1 MSTFQFSVDTNEVT
15 IKYLDKSIGSG
26 TAIGASETTT
36 VKGHYQWPLDAPAE
50 VMMSFF
56 LKLVTEN
63 TCDVE
68 VDWPGL
74 LPAPIKAQGA
84 SYWVWLLLA
93 RPVINVQTKDGDLIV
108 FSYTGPPNDP
118 EKVTGFQISVSLNNA
133 QHSTALTFVYQ

>member
-1 MSTFQFSVDTNEVT
+1 MSTFQFSEQDKQVT

-26 TAIGASETTT
+26 TAVAAPETMA

-50 VMMSFF
+50 IMMSFF

-74 LPAPIKAQGA
+74 LPSPIKAQGA
-84 SYWVWLLLA
+84 SYWMWLLMA
-93 RPVINVQTKDGDLIV
+93 RPVINVQTQEGDLIV
-108 FSYTGPPNDP
+108 FSYTGPPNNP
-118 EKVTGFQISVSLNNA
+118 EQVTGFQISVSLNGA
-133 QHSTALTFVYQ
+133 QHSTSLTFVYQ